1 MTKLNVKGLIT
12 NDDDVEIY
20 REWMGMTATSPVDIL
35 DNLPKDGSDIEIT
48 INSGGGEVDAANEI
62 YTALRNYPGK
72 VTTQIE
78 SSAYSAASII
88 AMAGDTVQISPV
100 AQLMIHN
107 SSTVA
112 GGNHND
118 LDKTSNALKSTDKA
132 IAKAYAVKTGRPVDE
147 FLALM
152 DKETWINADDALELG
167 LVDKIMTFDK
177 EPVTNAVGNVLPQ
190 KVLNRVKILI
200 SENQE
205 LKNNV
210 TNSQPSEHDKLV
222 QTKLAILHGG
232 KI

>member
-1 MTKLNVKGLIT
+1 MTKLNIKGLIT

-20 REWMGMTATSPVDIL
+20 RDWFGMTATSPADIL
-35 DNLPKDGSDIEIT
+35 DNLPKDGSDLEIT

-62 YTALRNYPGK
+62 YTALRNHPGK

-167 LVDKIMTFDK
+167 LVDEIMTFDK

-190 KVLNRVKILI
+190 KVLNRVKSLI

-210 TNSQPSEHDKLV
+210 ADSQPSEHDKLV

-232 KI
+232 KN

>member
-1 MTKLNVKGLIT
+1 MKLDVNGMIT
-12 NDDDVEIY
+12 NNDDAEIY
-20 REWMGMTATSPVDIL
+20 RDWLGMTVTSPADIL
-35 DNLPKDGSDIEIT
+35 DNLPTDGSDVEIG

-72 VTTQIE
+72 VITQIE

-107 SSTVA
+107 ASTYV

-132 IAKAYAVKTGRPVDE
+132 IAKAYSVKTGRPVDE
-147 FLALM
+147 FLDLM
-152 DKETWINADDALELG
+152 DKESWIGADDALELG
-167 LVDKIMTFDK
+167 LVDEVMTFEK
-177 EPVTNAVGNVLPQ
+177 EPVTNSISGVLPQ
-190 KVLNRVKILI
+190 KILNRVKKLI
-200 SENQE
+200 GENKE
-205 LKNNV
+205 LKNNA

-222 QTKLAILHGG
+222 QAKLAILHEGE
-232 KI
+232 

>member
-1 MTKLNVKGLIT
+1 MKLDVNGMIT
-12 NDDDVEIY
+12 NNDDAEIY
-20 REWMGMTATSPVDIL
+20 RDWLGMTVTSPADIL
-35 DNLPKDGSDIEIT
+35 DNLPTDGSDVEIG

-72 VTTQIE
+72 VITQIE

-107 SSTVA
+107 ASTYA

-132 IAKAYAVKTGRPVDE
+132 IAKAYSVKTGRPVDE
-147 FLALM
+147 FLDLM
-152 DKETWINADDALELG
+152 DKESWIGADDALELG
-167 LVDKIMTFDK
+167 LVDEVMTFDK
-177 EPVTNAVGNVLPQ
+177 EPVTNSISAVLPQ
-190 KVLNRVKILI
+190 KVLNRVKKLI
-200 SENQE
+200 GENEE
-205 LKNNV
+205 LKNNA

-222 QTKLAILHGG
+222 QAKLAILNGG
-232 KI
+232 E